1 MNKDSLK
8 VLDKINIIK
17 DFYKKMNLKK
27 YNFHFPVT
35 VLKEEDFSP
44 VETFLFK
51 DYYRTAFLD
60 YIDKVNTKI
69 YNK

>member
-1 MNKDSLK
+1 
-8 VLDKINIIK
+8 
-17 DFYKKMNLKK
+17 MNLKK
-27 YNFHFPVT
+27 YNFHFPAT

-51 DYYRTAFLD
+51 DYYRTAVLD